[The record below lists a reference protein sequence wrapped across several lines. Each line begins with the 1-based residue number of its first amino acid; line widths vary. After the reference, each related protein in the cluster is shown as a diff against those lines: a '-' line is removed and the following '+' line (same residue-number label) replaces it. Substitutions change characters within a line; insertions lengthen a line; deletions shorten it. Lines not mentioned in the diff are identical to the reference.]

1 MKLNAIEGVED
12 VCIVLGV
19 AISLDQIET
28 IFGIV
33 LLSIQIGLIL
43 FKGINLIYK
52 HMKNKDYKQAIEQ
65 AQRTANDIKDVVDKH
80 NNDGK

>member
-43 FKGINLIYK
+43 WKGINLIYK
-52 HMKNKDYKQAIEQ
+52 HVKNKDYKQAIEQ
-65 AQRTANDIKDVVDKH
+65 VQKTTNDIKDVVDKH

>member
-43 FKGINLIYK
+43 WKGINLIYK
-52 HMKNKDYKQAIEQ
+52 HIKNKDYKQAIEQ
-65 AQRTANDIKDVVDKH
+65 AQKTANDIKDVVDKH